1 MVWSIDHSSPGAAW
15 TSWQKLRRKACRV
28 LIIIHRSLVIFGHIS
43 LVCKVF
49 INNMIGHQLV
59 NGHSPNHRILLQG
72 FDIKYDQSL
81 VITDPLWKLSILKI
95 QTNCHPWSSLI
106 IILVIIIG
114 GYDWSSQTDQSCFHW
129 SLVTILVMNVILTNH
144 GSIGHWSSNTDQSW
158 FQANREQL
166 FQAQYKRG
174 LLPDK

>member
-28 LIIIHRSLVIFGHIS
+28 LIIIHQSLVIFGHIS
-43 LVCKVF
+43 LVC
-49 INNMIGHQLV
+49 INNFMIGHQLV
-59 NGHSPNHRILLQG
+59 NGHHPNHRILL
-72 FDIKYDQSL
+72 IM
-81 VITDPLWKLSILKI
+81 V
-95 QTNCHPWSSLI
+95 
-106 IILVIIIG
+106 
-114 GYDWSSQTDQSCFHW
+114 
-129 SLVTILVMNVILTNH
+129 H

-174 LLPDK
+174 LLPDEFNIKITMMMVMMMKMMMTKMMMTMVVMMNWWQCNGRDDDDQLFEAQYKGGLLPDYYQ